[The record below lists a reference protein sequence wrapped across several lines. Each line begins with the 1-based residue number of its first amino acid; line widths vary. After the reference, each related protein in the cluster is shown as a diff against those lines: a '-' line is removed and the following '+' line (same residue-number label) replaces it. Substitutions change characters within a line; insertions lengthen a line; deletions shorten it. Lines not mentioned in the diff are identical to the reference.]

1 MNVDNNSANN
11 YYDKFADNLLQSSN
25 FLTTGKGVYQFN
37 EKTGVTDDPINI
49 YYYRPTTWVAGD
61 DIAFVLHGTNRDA
74 ERYLNDWTSYS
85 IENNVL
91 VICPEF
97 TNEKYP
103 GSRYYNT
110 GNIMDSTNG
119 TGTLQ
124 PKEDWV
130 FPAINRIVEDLKL
143 NIKSFNS
150 KTLLY
155 GHSAGAQMVHRYAIF
170 NDATNFDLIIS
181 ANAGWYTMPDDD
193 ITFPYGVSN
202 IKITDTEWTKIFEK
216 PVVVLLGENDT
227 IRDSNLRVTEEA
239 DKQGENRLERGK
251 KFYEEMENKAHEL
264 EVPFNWQLIT
274 VPEVGHTDRLM
285 AKTAMEIFLNAP
297 LSSTFLIV
305 GNSTKSPVTL
315 DAAIKTVDASARTK
329 SIKLTGNASA
339 NSIVGG
345 SGNDKL
351 FGLAGNDT
359 LSGYTG
365 NDTLTGGDGND
376 SLSGGKG
383 KDLFVYTAGNDI
395 IADYASGDKI
405 SLGASIDKASVSG
418 SNVIFT
424 TAAGTLTVKNGKD
437 KALAI
442 AATGGKSYSATIGA
456 TDSMNIKVSNKMTS
470 TVTLDAAIK
479 TVDASKRTKSIKLT
493 GNASANSIIGG
504 SGKNTLS
511 GGAGNDTLTGGST
524 NDFLSGGSGNDKLF
538 GLAGNDTL
546 SGYTGNDT
554 LTGGDGNDSLN
565 GGKGKDL
572 FVYTAGNDI
581 IADYAAGDKIS
592 VGGAISKAS
601 VNGKNV
607 VLTVGKGTLTVK
619 NAKGKT
625 LALTDSKGR
634 SYTAVVSA
642 SNAMKV
648 TLTDSTPS
656 TVTLDA
662 AIKTVDASN
671 RTEDVK
677 IVGNA
682 SANSIVGGA
691 GFDTLIGGKGNDSLW
706 GGAGSDT
713 FIYSSGDGKDVIS
726 GFGNN
731 DLLQITG
738 GNVTASYSKS
748 DKSIA
753 FKVGKTASAITL
765 RDFTATTFHV
775 NSTTY
780 RLSGGKLIKS

>member
-1 MNVDNNSANN
+1 MNVDDNSANN
-11 YYDKFADNLLQSSN
+11 YYDKFADNLLQSSD

-181 ANAGWYTMPDDD
+181 ANAGWYTMPADD
-193 ITFPYGVSN
+193 ISFPYGVSN
-202 IKITDTEWTKIFEK
+202 IKITDKEWAKIFEK
-216 PVVVLLGENDT
+216 PMVVLLGENDT

-251 KFYEEMENKAHEL
+251 KFYEEMLNKAHEL

-274 VPEVGHTDRLM
+274 VPGVGHTDRLM
-285 AKTAMEIFLNAP
+285 AKTAMEMFLNAP
-297 LSSTFLIV
+297 VSSTFLV
-305 GNSTKSPVTL
+305 ADNSTKSPVTL
-315 DAAIKTVDASARTK
+315 DAAIKTVDASKRTK
-329 SIKLTGNASA
+329 SVKITGNALA

-345 SGNDKL
+345 SGKNSL
-351 FGLAGNDT
+351 YGGAGNDSLT
-359 LSGYTG
+359 GGKSNDILIGGKGSDFLSGGKG
-365 NDTLTGGDGND
+365 NDTLTGG
-376 SLSGGKG
+376 KG
-383 KDLFVYTAGNDI
+383 KDVFIYTAGKDVI
-395 IADYASGDKI
+395 TDYASGDKI
-405 SLGASIDKASVSG
+405 SIGGAISKAAVSG
-418 SNVIFT
+418 SDVVFT
-424 TAAGTLTVKNGKD
+424 VGKGSLTVKNAKGKS
-437 KALAI
+437 LAI
-442 AATGGKSYSATIGA
+442 TDSKGKSYSATVSKSNA
-456 TDSMNIKVSNKMTS
+456 MKVTLINS
-470 TVTLDAAIK
+470 TKSPVTLDAAIK
-479 TVDASKRTKSIKLT
+479 TVDASKRTK
-493 GNASANSIIGG
+493 A
-504 SGKNTLS
+504 
-511 GGAGNDTLTGGST
+511 
-524 NDFLSGGSGNDKLF
+524 
-538 GLAGNDTL
+538 
-546 SGYTGNDT
+546 
-554 LTGGDGNDSLN
+554 
-565 GGKGKDL
+565 
-572 FVYTAGNDI
+572 
-581 IADYAAGDKIS
+581 
-592 VGGAISKAS
+592 
-601 VNGKNV
+601 
-607 VLTVGKGTLTVK
+607 
-619 NAKGKT
+619 
-625 LALTDSKGR
+625 
-634 SYTAVVSA
+634 
-642 SNAMKV
+642 
-648 TLTDSTPS
+648 
-656 TVTLDA
+656 
-662 AIKTVDASN
+662 
-671 RTEDVK
+671 VK

-682 SANSIVGGA
+682 SANSIVGGSKNDSIYGGKGNDSLIGGKGA
-691 GFDTLIGGKGNDSLW
+691 DVLTGGKGNDTLIGGKGNDSLW
-706 GGAGSDT
+706 GNGGSDT
-713 FIYSSGDGKDVIS
+713 FIYSSGDGKDIIY

-775 NSTTY
+775 NDTTY
-780 RLSGGKLIKS
+780 QLSGGKLIKS